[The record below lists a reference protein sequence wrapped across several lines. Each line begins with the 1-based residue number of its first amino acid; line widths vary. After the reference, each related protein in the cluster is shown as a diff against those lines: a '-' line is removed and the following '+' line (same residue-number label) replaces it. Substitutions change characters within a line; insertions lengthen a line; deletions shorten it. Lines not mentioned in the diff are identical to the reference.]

1 MENQFQ
7 EQDIIHFP
15 GGIPGF
21 ENLTRFVLIE
31 DPETTPIHWLIDP
44 SNPDLAFAVVE
55 PGRFFTDYNIDLS
68 EADQQAL
75 NIDSEEEALVLV
87 IITVSD
93 NPCEITAN
101 LMGPVI
107 INRKKKLG
115 KQLVL
120 SDSGY
125 PLRKRIVLQQTAT
138 CR

>member
-31 DPETTPIHWLIDP
+31 DPDTTPILWLLDA

-55 PGRFFTDYNIDLS
+55 PGQFFSDYHIDLS
-68 EADQQAL
+68 DADQQTLKL
-75 NIDSEEEALVLV
+75 NSEDEALVLV
-87 IITVSD
+87 IITVTEDPSD
-93 NPCEITAN
+93 LTAN
-101 LMGPVI
+101 LMGPII
-107 INRKKKLG
+107 INRKQKIG

-125 PLRKRIVLQQTAT
+125 PLRKHIKLQQTAT